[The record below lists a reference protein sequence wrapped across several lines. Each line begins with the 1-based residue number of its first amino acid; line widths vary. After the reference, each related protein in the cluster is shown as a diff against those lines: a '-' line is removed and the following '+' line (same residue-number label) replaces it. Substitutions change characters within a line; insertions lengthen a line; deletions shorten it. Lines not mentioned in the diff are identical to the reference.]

1 MTRKRLLIYALALAS
16 FTGGLTTG
24 CSSFLD
30 ADNKSNVTTDAYYRT
45 EEGYASLVNATYS
58 TLRSLY
64 GGEPKLFC
72 CGTDLYMDGR
82 NKMDDFLHGY
92 KLDANND
99 DVKSFYQNCYAGIQ
113 LANEALYYRDLT
125 VQTDQVPGYCDQ
137 VRFLRA
143 YYYYLLSQHFGG
155 VPIET
160 DYIQNARNDFPRA
173 TLAET
178 YQFIIGELTDLEQN
192 GNLPETDY
200 TGRISKQAV
209 RAILAK
215 TYLAAGWDLGTT
227 SNEDGSNVSVTDKT
241 YFGLAA
247 SMADKAIAG
256 KPLTMTFEQK
266 WAPTND
272 NNEETIFTIQYD
284 RGTAESSTDGNSQQ
298 NYFGSTYGT
307 PGTDGHKGSA
317 SSYAPTIKLLT
328 LYQKGDDRYDGTF
341 MKVLY
346 EYDPDNTEYR
356 TGYYA
361 FYGDHTADIEIKM
374 YYPPHYACSKDE
386 VDAWRAED
394 PVHRTNTRVVPMTDP
409 TYNPIVLEWSDDSR
423 MSYAEAVK
431 ESCGGTCIRKFDD
444 PESVGNTSESFRD
457 IVVTHLSDMYLVAA
471 EAYYMDGDLGTAL
484 SRINEVRGRAHAAL
498 LQQQD
503 LDVDAILDE
512 RAMELAGEY
521 QRWMDLRR
529 TRKLV
534 EYNLE
539 WNTTLNGRIENM
551 RGTDGKIKWYRPI
564 PQDEINLNEAMTE
577 ADQNDGYK

>member
-1 MTRKRLLIYALALAS
+1 MKSKKILIYTLAVAS
-16 FTGGLTTG
+16 MTTSLTG

-30 ADNKSNVTTDAYYRT
+30 ADNKSNVTTDTYYRT
-45 EEGYASLVNATYS
+45 EEGYESLINATYS
-58 TLRSLY
+58 ILRTIY

-72 CGTDLYMDGR
+72 NGTDLYMDGR

-99 DVKSFYQNCYAGIQ
+99 DVKTFYQNCYAGIQ
-113 LANEALYYRDLT
+113 LANEAVYYSELT
-125 VQTDQVPGYCDQ
+125 AQTSQVPGFRDQ

-143 YYYYLLSQHFGG
+143 YYYYLLSQQFGG

-160 DYIQNARNDFPRA
+160 EYIQNAKNSFPRA
-173 TLAET
+173 SLQDT
-178 YQFIIGELTDLEQN
+178 YNFIIGELTDLEQN

-215 TYLAAGWDLGTT
+215 TYLAAGWDLGVTA
-227 SNEDGSNVSVTDKT
+227 NEDGSNTSVTDRT

-256 KPLTMTFEQK
+256 KALTMPFNDK
-266 WAPTND
+266 WSPNND

-284 RGTAESSTDGNSQQ
+284 RSVAETSTDGNSQQ

-317 SSYAPTIKLLT
+317 SSYAPTIRLLT

-346 EYDPDNTEYR
+346 EYFPDITEYR

-361 FYGDHTADIEIKM
+361 FYGSHTADIDIKM
-374 YYPPHYACSKDE
+374 YYPAHYECSPEE

-409 TYNPIVLEWSDDSR
+409 TYNPLVIEWSDENR
-423 MSYAEAVK
+423 MSYADAVT
-431 ESCGGTCIRKFDD
+431 ESCGATCIRKFDD
-444 PESVGNTSESFRD
+444 PESVGGTNTSFRD
-457 IVVTHLSDMYLVAA
+457 IVVTHLSDMYLIAA
-471 EAYYMDGDLGTAL
+471 EAYYMNNEPGTAL
-484 SRINEVRGRAHAAL
+484 TRINDVRTRSHATP
-498 LQQQD
+498 LQQSELNID
-503 LDVDAILDE
+503 KILDE

-521 QRWMDLRR
+521 QRWIDLRR
-529 TRKLV
+529 TKKLV
-534 EYNLE
+534 EYNLK
-539 WNTTLNGRIENM
+539 WNTRLNGDVNNM
-551 RGTDGKIKWYRPI
+551 RGTDGRIKWYRPI
-564 PQDEINLNEAMTE
+564 PQDEINLNEAMSE